1 MGRVERGRELARKRK
16 RRETLK
22 KLRVKYAKA
31 ESTAEKAE
39 IEAKARKISPFA
51 SLVLPDTS
59 K

>member
-16 RRETLK
+16 RREKLK
-22 KLRVKYAKA
+22 KLRVKYAMA
-31 ESTAEKAE
+31 TSAAEKAE

-51 SLVLPDTS
+51 SLELTDTS

>member
-31 ESTAEKAE
+31 ASPAEKAE

-51 SLVLPDTS
+51 SLELTDSS

>member
-16 RRETLK
+16 RREKLK

-31 ESTAEKAE
+31 TSAAEKAE

-51 SLVLPDTS
+51 SLELTDSS